1 MAVEKAIEL
10 IGTGPTLQDAV
21 AEAVDR
27 AGLTIRGITSFEVEQ
42 IAGVVEEARITY
54 RARVRVW
61 FTVMEP
67 VHG

>member
-10 IGTGPTLQDAV
+10 VGTGPTIEEAI

-27 AGLTIRGITSFEVEQ
+27 AGLTIRGITSFEVERVSGTVDSAQ
-42 IAGVVEEARITY
+42 LSY
-54 RARVRVW
+54 RVRVSLW
-61 FTVMEP
+61 FTVLEP

>member
-21 AEAVDR
+21 AEALDR
-27 AGLTIRGITSFEVEQ
+27 AGLTIQGITSFDVEQ
-42 IAGVVEEARITY
+42 ISGALEGARITY
-54 RARVRVW
+54 RARVRIW
-61 FTVMEP
+61 FTLLEP

>member
-21 AEAVDR
+21 TEAIDR
-27 AGLTIRGITSFEVEQ
+27 AGLTIRGITSFEVEHV
-42 IAGVVEEARITY
+42 AGVVEEARITY

>member
-42 IAGVVEEARITY
+42 IAGMVEEARITY